1 MLSNLQGASAVTLL
15 AAGEAADTAAAT
27 GTAVDISAY
36 EGPIAIVQSV
46 TSVGTNI
53 AGAVETGDASNGSDA
68 AAVATFTTATEAGT
82 QITVVDANKCGKYL
96 RYKGTITGAACTL
109 GVVMIGK
116 QKYV

>member
-15 AAGEAADTAAAT
+15 AAGEKANTSAAT
-27 GTAVDISAY
+27 GIAVDITAY

-46 TSVGTNI
+46 TSVGTSI
-53 AGAVETGDASNGSDA
+53 AGAVETGAAADGSDA
-68 AAVATFTTATEAGT
+68 APVASFTAATEAGT

-96 RYKGTITGAACTL
+96 RYKGTITGAACVL
-109 GVVMIGK
+109 GVVMVGK